1 MTEPVE
7 LPAEGNSLIRA
18 VYQSRLRLTRLLLEG
33 GAYINESNDRG
44 ETPLMIACRTKHVDA
59 QSVSKAKMVKYLL
72 ENKADPNIQ
81 DKSGKTALMHAC
93 LEKAGPE
100 VVSLLLKSGADPSL
114 QDHSS
119 CSALVYAINSG
130 DKETL
135 KVLLNACRARGKEVI
150 IITTDKS
157 PSGRQKTK
165 QYLNVPPADL
175 EECHSPTACTSPSEI
190 ELKTSPSP
198 LTSSNETEKALFS
211 FKDLDHPR
219 SVDSSSQTV
228 SVSPT
233 RKPSAT
239 KAGPK
244 LAQVQWLRSEPWIK
258 SSPSLFHQSKIA
270 SLQEELQDITPE
282 EELSFKINGLALSKR
297 FITRHQSIDIK
308 DTAHLLKT
316 FDQTASRKLS
326 YDEINSQTP
335 FVEDKHNPSGIP
347 MGKDASSGQISFI
360 SNLSSII
367 QKRNLGANHYSS
379 DSQLTTSLSPATA
392 EDGKPVIGKKKIL
405 SPSHTLL
412 SSSREVPENMPPV
425 PLSRRNQA
433 FLERR
438 GSGALLLDHIA
449 QPRPGFLPPLNMSPH
464 PPVPGIAF
472 INRASGT
479 ISCGQSHLV
488 PAAPALPRETKNVK
502 MLLRRQSL
510 QTEQIKQ
517 LVNF

>member
-1 MTEPVE
+1 MTGMEE
-7 LPAEGNSLIRA
+7 LPLEGNSLIRA

-44 ETPLMIACRTKHVDA
+44 ETPLMIACRTKHVDS

-114 QDHSS
+114 QDHSN
-119 CSALVYAINSG
+119 CSALVYAINSE
-130 DKETL
+130 DRETL
-135 KVLLNACRARGKEVI
+135 RVLLNACRARGKEVI
-150 IITTDKS
+150 IITIHKS
-157 PSGRQKTK
+157 VSGRQKTK

-175 EECHSPTACTSPSEI
+175 EECHSSVACTSPSEI

-198 LTSSNETEKALFS
+198 VANSVETKPGLFS
-211 FKDLDHPR
+211 FKELDHPR
-219 SVDSSSQTV
+219 SVDNSSQT
-228 SVSPT
+228 VSPT
-233 RKPSAT
+233 RKPSST
-239 KAGPK
+239 KVGAK

-258 SSPSLFHQSKIA
+258 SSPSLFHQNKIA

-282 EELSFKINGLALSKR
+282 EELSLKIGGLASSKR

-316 FDQTASRKLS
+316 FDQTGSRKLS
-326 YDEINSQTP
+326 YDEINYQTP
-335 FVEDKHNPSGIP
+335 YTEEKHNPSGIP
-347 MGKDASSGQISFI
+347 EGKDASSGQMSFI

-379 DSQLTTSLSPATA
+379 DSQLTTSLCPAAA
-392 EDGKPVIGKKKIL
+392 EDSKSVIGKKKIL
-405 SPSHTLL
+405 SPSHSLL
-412 SSSREVPENMPPV
+412 SSNREVLENMPPV
-425 PLSRRNQA
+425 ALSRRNQP

-438 GSGALLLDHIA
+438 GSGAWLLDHLA
-449 QPRPGFLPPLNMSPH
+449 QTRPGFLPPLSVNPQ
-464 PPVPGIAF
+464 PPIPDPAF
-472 INRASGT
+472 MNRASGMV
-479 ISCGQSHLV
+479 SCGQKYLV
-488 PAAPALPRETKNVK
+488 PAAPALPRETKNQR

>member
-1 MTEPVE
+1 MTQAAE

-18 VYQSRLRLTRLLLEG
+18 VHQSRLRLTRLLLEG

-44 ETPLMIACRTKHVDA
+44 ETPLMIACRTKHVDS

-114 QDHSS
+114 QDHSN
-119 CSALVYAINSG
+119 CSALVYAVNSEE
-130 DKETL
+130 KETL
-135 KVLLNACRARGKEVI
+135 KVLLNACKAQGKEVI
-150 IITTDKS
+150 IITTEKS

-175 EECHSPTACTSPSEI
+175 EECHFPTTCTSPSQV
-190 ELKTSPSP
+190 ELKTSPSS
-198 LTSSNETEKALFS
+198 LSSSKETQEALFS
-211 FKDLDHPR
+211 FKELDHPR
-219 SVDSSSQTV
+219 SMDSSSQTA
-228 SVSPT
+228 T
-233 RKPSAT
+233 RISGST
-239 KAGPK
+239 KVGSK
-244 LAQVQWLRSEPWIK
+244 LAQVQWLQSEPWVK
-258 SSPSLFHQSKIA
+258 SSPSLFHQNKIA

-282 EELSFKINGLALSKR
+282 EELSFKTNGLALSKR

-308 DTAHLLKT
+308 DTAYLLKA
-316 FDQTASRKLS
+316 FDQPGSRKLS
-326 YDEINSQTP
+326 YDEINSQNP
-335 FVEDKHNPSGIP
+335 YAEEKHKPSGIP
-347 MGKDASSGQISFI
+347 VGKDASSEQISFI

-379 DSQLTTSLSPATA
+379 DSQLTTSPGAA
-392 EDGKPVIGKKKIL
+392 EDSKSVMGKKKVL
-405 SPSHTLL
+405 SPSHSLL
-412 SSSREVPENMPPV
+412 LSSREVLENIPPV
-425 PLSRRNQA
+425 TLSRRNPA

-449 QPRPGFLPPLNMSPH
+449 QTRPSFLPPLNMTPH
-464 PPVPGIAF
+464 PPVPDSTF
-472 INRASGT
+472 MNRFSGM
-479 ISCGQSHLV
+479 ISCGQKHLAS
-488 PAAPALPRETKNVK
+488 AAPAFPRETKNIK

>member
-1 MTEPVE
+1 MTEMVE

-44 ETPLMIACRTKHVDA
+44 ETPLMIACRTKHVDS

-114 QDHSS
+114 QDHSN
-119 CSALVYAINSG
+119 CSALVYAINSE
-130 DKETL
+130 DKQTL
-135 KVLLNACRARGKEVI
+135 KVLLNACRAQGKEVI
-150 IITTDKS
+150 IITTDKC

-165 QYLNVPPADL
+165 QYLNVSPADL
-175 EECHSPTACTSPSEI
+175 EECHSLASCTSPSDI
-190 ELKTSPSP
+190 ELKTSPSS
-198 LTSSNETEKALFS
+198 LSSSNETKKALFS
-211 FKDLDHPR
+211 FKELDPPR
-219 SVDSSSQTV
+219 SVDNSSRT
-228 SVSPT
+228 VSPT
-233 RKPSAT
+233 RKSSST
-239 KAGPK
+239 KAGSK
-244 LAQVQWLRSEPWIK
+244 LAQVQRLQSEPGLK
-258 SSPSLFHQSKIA
+258 RSLPLFHQNKIA
-270 SLQEELQDITPE
+270 FLQEELQDITPE

-308 DTAHLLKT
+308 DSAHLWKT
-316 FDQTASRKLS
+316 FDQTGSRKLS
-326 YDEINSQTP
+326 YDEINSQRP
-335 FVEDKHNPSGIP
+335 FVEDKHNSSGIP
-347 MGKDASSGQISFI
+347 MGYDAGSGQICFI

-379 DSQLTTSLSPATA
+379 DSQLTTSLGPAAA
-392 EDGKPVIGKKKIL
+392 EDSKPVTGKKKIL
-405 SPSHTLL
+405 SPSHSLL
-412 SSSREVPENMPPV
+412 SSSREALEIMPPV
-425 PLSRRNQA
+425 TLSRRNQA

-449 QPRPGFLPPLNMSPH
+449 QTRPGFLPPLNVNPH
-464 PPVPGIAF
+464 PPVPDITS
-472 INRASGT
+472 INRVSGV
-479 ISCGQSHLV
+479 ISCGQKHLV
-488 PAAPALPRETKNVK
+488 PAAPAFPRETKNMK

>member
-1 MTEPVE
+1 MTETVE

-44 ETPLMIACRTKHVDA
+44 ETPLMIACRTKHVDS

-114 QDHSS
+114 QDHSN
-119 CSALVYAINSG
+119 CSALVYAIHSQ

-150 IITTDKS
+150 IITMDKS
-157 PSGRQKTK
+157 PSGKQKAK

-175 EECHSPTACTSPSEI
+175 EECHSLSACTSPSEV

-198 LTSSNETEKALFS
+198 LSSSNETNKALFS
-211 FKDLDHPR
+211 FKELDHPG
-219 SVDSSSQTV
+219 SMDNSSQTV
-228 SVSPT
+228 SLMGKS
-233 RKPSAT
+233 SST
-239 KAGPK
+239 KVGSK
-244 LAQVQWLRSEPWIK
+244 LAQVQCLQSEPWIK
-258 SSPSLFHQSKIA
+258 SSPSLLYQNKIV
-270 SLQEELQDITPE
+270 SLKEELQDITPE
-282 EELSFKINGLALSKR
+282 EELSFKINSLALSKR

-316 FDQTASRKLS
+316 FDQSGSRKLS
-326 YDEINSQTP
+326 YDELNSQTP
-335 FVEDKHNPSGIP
+335 YVEEKHNSSGAP
-347 MGKDASSGQISFI
+347 VVKNATSGQIGFT
-360 SNLSSII
+360 SNLSSVI

-379 DSQLTTSLSPATA
+379 DSQLTTSVSPAA
-392 EDGKPVIGKKKIL
+392 SEDSKPVTGKKKIL
-405 SPSHTLL
+405 SPSHSLLL
-412 SSSREVPENMPPV
+412 SSKEVQENLTSV
-425 PLSRRNQA
+425 PLRRRNQA
-433 FLERR
+433 FLERQ

-449 QPRPGFLPPLNMSPH
+449 PTRPGFLPPLNVNPQ
-464 PPVPGIAF
+464 PPIPDITF
-472 INRASGT
+472 INRFSGM
-479 ISCGQSHLV
+479 ISGGQKHLV
-488 PAAPALPRETKNVK
+488 PAAPAFPRVSKNTK

>member
-1 MTEPVE
+1 MAEMVE

-44 ETPLMIACRTKHVDA
+44 ETPLMIACRTKHVDS
-59 QSVSKAKMVKYLL
+59 QSVSKVKMVKYLL

-100 VVSLLLKSGADPSL
+100 LVSLLLKSGADPSL
-114 QDHSS
+114 QDHSN
-119 CSALVYAINSG
+119 CSALVYAINSE

-135 KVLLNACRARGKEVI
+135 KVLLNACRAQGKEVI
-150 IITTDKS
+150 IITMDKS
-157 PSGRQKTK
+157 PLGRQKTK
-165 QYLNVPPADL
+165 QYLNVLPADL
-175 EECHSPTACTSPSEI
+175 EECHSPIACASPSEI
-190 ELKTSPSP
+190 EVKTSPSP
-198 LTSSNETEKALFS
+198 LSSSNETKKALFS
-211 FKDLDHPR
+211 FKELDHPR
-219 SVDSSSQTV
+219 SMDNSSQTV
-228 SVSPT
+228 SPT
-233 RKPSAT
+233 RKSSLT
-239 KAGPK
+239 KVGSK
-244 LAQVQWLRSEPWIK
+244 LAQVQQLQSEPWIK
-258 SSPSLFHQSKIA
+258 SSPSLVHQNKIA

-308 DTAHLLKT
+308 DTAHLLRT
-316 FDQTASRKLS
+316 FDETGSRKLS

-335 FVEDKHNPSGIP
+335 YVEDKHNASGIRV
-347 MGKDASSGQISFI
+347 GKDASLGQISFI

-379 DSQLTTSLSPATA
+379 DSQLTTSLNPAA
-392 EDGKPVIGKKKIL
+392 AQDSKSVIGKKKIL
-405 SPSHTLL
+405 SPSHSLL
-412 SSSREVPENMPPV
+412 SSSREVLENMPAV
-425 PLSRRNQA
+425 TLSMRNRA

-449 QPRPGFLPPLNMSPH
+449 QTRPGFLPPLNVNPH
-464 PPVPGIAF
+464 PPVPDITL
-472 INRASGT
+472 INRVSGV
-479 ISCGQSHLV
+479 ISCGQKHLI
-488 PAAPALPRETKNVK
+488 PAAPAFPRETKSTK

>member
-1 MTEPVE
+1 MTETVE

-33 GAYINESNDRG
+33 GAYVNESNDRG
-44 ETPLMIACRTKHVDA
+44 ETPLMIACRTKHVDS

-93 LEKAGPE
+93 LEEAGPE

-114 QDHSS
+114 QDHSN

-130 DKETL
+130 DRETL
-135 KVLLNACRARGKEVI
+135 RVLLNACRARGKEVI
-150 IITTDKS
+150 IITMDKS

-165 QYLNVPPADL
+165 QYLNVPPAEL
-175 EECHSPTACTSPSEI
+175 EECPTACTSPSEI

-198 LTSSNETEKALFS
+198 LSSSSETKKALFS

-219 SVDSSSQTV
+219 SVDSSSQM
-228 SVSPT
+228 VSPT
-233 RKPSAT
+233 RKSSST
-239 KAGPK
+239 KVGST
-244 LAQVQWLRSEPWIK
+244 LAQVQRLQSEPWIK
-258 SSPSLFHQSKIA
+258 SSPSLFHQNKIT

-316 FDQTASRKLS
+316 FDQTGSRQLS
-326 YDEINSQTP
+326 YDEINSQTSYA
-335 FVEDKHNPSGIP
+335 EEKHNPSAIP

-367 QKRNLGANHYSS
+367 QRRNLGANHYSS
-379 DSQLTTSLSPATA
+379 DSQLTTSLSPAAA
-392 EDGKPVIGKKKIL
+392 EDSKSVTGKKKIL
-405 SPSHTLL
+405 SPPHSLL
-412 SSSREVPENMPPV
+412 SSSREVLENVPPV
-425 PLSRRNQA
+425 TLSRRNQA

-449 QPRPGFLPPLNMSPH
+449 QTRPGFLPPLNVNPH
-464 PPVPGIAF
+464 PPIPDITF
-472 INRASGT
+472 INRVSGV
-479 ISCGQSHLV
+479 ISCGQKHLV
-488 PAAPALPRETKNVK
+488 PAAPAFPRETKNTK

>member
-1 MTEPVE
+1 MTETVE
-7 LPAEGNSLIRA
+7 LPTLPAEGNSLIRA

-44 ETPLMIACRTKHVDA
+44 ETPLMIACRTKHVDS

-114 QDHSS
+114 QDHSN
-119 CSALVYAINSG
+119 CSALVYAINSE

-135 KVLLNACRARGKEVI
+135 KVLLNACKAQGKEVI

-165 QYLNVPPADL
+165 QYLHVPPADL
-175 EECHSPTACTSPSEI
+175 EECHSSTACTSPSEI

-198 LTSSNETEKALFS
+198 LSSSNETQKALFS
-211 FKDLDHPR
+211 FKELDHPR
-219 SVDSSSQTV
+219 NVDNSSQTV
-228 SVSPT
+228 SATTKS
-233 RKPSAT
+233 SST
-239 KAGPK
+239 KAESK
-244 LAQVQWLRSEPWIK
+244 LAQMPRLQSEPWIK
-258 SSPSLFHQSKIA
+258 SSPSLFHQNKIT

-282 EELSFKINGLALSKR
+282 EELSFKVNGLAISKR

-308 DTAHLLKT
+308 DTAPLLKT
-316 FDQTASRKLS
+316 FDQTGSRKLS
-326 YDEINSQTP
+326 YDEINSQTSYA
-335 FVEDKHNPSGIP
+335 EEKHNPSGIP
-347 MGKDASSGQISFI
+347 IGKDASSGQISFI

-379 DSQLTTSLSPATA
+379 DSQLTASLSPAAA
-392 EDGKPVIGKKKIL
+392 EDSKSVIGKKKIL
-405 SPSHTLL
+405 SPSHSLL
-412 SSSREVPENMPPV
+412 PSSREVLDNMAPV
-425 PLSRRNQA
+425 TLSRRNQP

-449 QPRPGFLPPLNMSPH
+449 QTRPGFLPPLNPH
-464 PPVPGIAF
+464 PPVPDISF
-472 INRASGT
+472 INRVSGM
-479 ISCGQSHLV
+479 ISCGQKHLV
-488 PAAPALPRETKNVK
+488 PAAPAFLRETKNTK

-510 QTEQIKQ
+510 QMEQIKQ
-517 LVNF
+517 LVNL